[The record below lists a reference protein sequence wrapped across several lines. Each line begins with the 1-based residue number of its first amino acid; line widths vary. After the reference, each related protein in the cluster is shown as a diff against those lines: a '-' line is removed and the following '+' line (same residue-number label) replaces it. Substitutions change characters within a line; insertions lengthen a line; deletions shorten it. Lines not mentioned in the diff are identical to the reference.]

1 MASENAQCGEL
12 RSISA
17 PFNLKRTV
25 SNIQCTASVSQ
36 LALVNSSSRQNLL
49 FVLFFFSFF
58 HFLPSFFSLS
68 SCFTRQCVYQILQQ
82 KYAGEMMHDMG
93 GR

>member
-49 FVLFFFSFF
+49 FVLFFFPFFAIFFFSFF
-58 HFLPSFFSLS
+58 LF
-68 SCFTRQCVYQILQQ
+68 YQTVRVSDLT
-82 KYAGEMMHDMG
+82 AEVC
-93 GR
+93 GRDDA

>member
-49 FVLFFFSFF
+49 FVFFFFFFPFFAIFFLSFF
-58 HFLPSFFSLS
+58 LF
-68 SCFTRQCVYQILQQ
+68 YQTVRVSDLT
-82 KYAGEMMHDMG
+82 AEVC
-93 GR
+93 GRDDA